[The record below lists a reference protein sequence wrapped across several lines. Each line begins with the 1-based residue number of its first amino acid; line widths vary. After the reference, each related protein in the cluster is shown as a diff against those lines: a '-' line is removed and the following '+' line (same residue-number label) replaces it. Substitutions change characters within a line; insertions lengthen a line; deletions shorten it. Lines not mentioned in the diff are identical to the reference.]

1 MNNSYDNPISAT
13 EVCVTSASATLCS
26 HSILKAYRFRLYP
39 NAEQRELLAKH
50 FGCCRFVYNHFL
62 DVRRKAYDTEKKT
75 VSLYETHH
83 MVAEMRKTE
92 EFSWLGEVY
101 GHSLQYSLRCLDGAY
116 RKFFKGQNK
125 FPRFHSKH
133 DKQSCTF
140 PDNAKAVDG
149 GLKLPKF
156 KTPIRMVMHRPI
168 DGEVHSVTVSLTPQG
183 KYYASILA
191 ETEQELMPH
200 TDSVVGIDLGVKEM
214 AVCSNGERIANPKFL
229 ERSEKHLKHL
239 QRHVSRKTKGSN
251 NRRRARLEL
260 SRFHERIANRRN
272 DYIHKFTTRIVRE
285 NQAVCVE
292 DLNVNGMISNHCLA
306 KSVSSVS
313 FGEVVRQLEY
323 KCRWYGRDF
332 VKVERF
338 YPSSKTCHECGHV
351 KSDLTLSDREWVC
364 PSCGAVIDRDLNAA
378 RNILDH
384 GMEILSGCGTQSDI
398 KRKRAEASGLPESM
412 KHEAHSL

>member
-1 MNNSYDNPISAT
+1 MNNSYDNSISAT
-13 EVCVTSASATLCS
+13 DVCVTSASATLCS

-50 FGCCRFVYNHFL
+50 FGCCRFVYNRYL
-62 DVRRKAYDTEKKT
+62 AERKAA
-75 VSLYETHH
+75 YETDKTSLGYCANAHSL
-83 MVAEMRKTE
+83 ALLKKTE
-92 EFSWLGEVY
+92 EFAWLGEVY
-101 GHSLQYSLRCLDGAY
+101 SHALQASLKNLDGAY
-116 RKFFKGQNK
+116 QKFFKGQNK

-140 PDNAKAVDG
+140 PDNVSVIEG
-149 GLKLPKF
+149 RLKLPKF
-156 KTPIRMVMHRPI
+156 KKPIRMSGGVHVV
-168 DGEVHSVTVSLTPQG
+168 GNVHSATISQTATGKYFVSLLCDCEAEIYEPNG
-183 KYYASILA
+183 KSI
-191 ETEQELMPH
+191 
-200 TDSVVGIDLGVKEM
+200 GIDLGIKDF

-239 QRHVSRKTKGSN
+239 QRQMSRKTNGSN

-272 DYIHKFTTRIVRE
+272 DYIHKFTKRIVRE

-292 DLNVNGMISNHCLA
+292 DLNVKGMMSNHCLA

-313 FGEVVRQLEY
+313 FGEIVRQLEY

-338 YPSSKTCHECGHV
+338 YPSSKTCHECGYV
-351 KSDLTLSDREWVC
+351 YSDLTLSDREWEC

-384 GMEILSGCGTQSDI
+384 GLEILSGCGTQSDV
-398 KRKRAEASGLPESM
+398 KRKRAEALGLPESM
-412 KHEAHSL
+412 KHEAHML